1 MPLRVLVYSVVDRAD
16 SGGAQT
22 VIARLLASLRRHGH
36 VVTAAWSGPA
46 SRPAPGEWVCPLYVR
61 PASGAAP
68 ARARK
73 YHLPSLVR
81 LAAGLVRFRPQIVN
95 VHFVS
100 EQALYFLRLGGLFG
114 YKTVLSAHGTDVLK
128 PAPAWRDLLPD
139 FLGRADA
146 VTVVSRNLAD
156 RVLSYP
162 GVDPAKVHVIPNGI
176 DCGFWSP
183 GEGGP
188 STPPTAP
195 PTVVAVGRLEPVKG
209 FDLLLRAFATV
220 RRAVPDARLCIVG
233 DGGLAGELAAQAR
246 GLGLDGAV
254 ELPGRLDREGVRD
267 RLRRASAFVLSSHSE
282 GMPLALLEAM
292 ACGVPPVATRV
303 GGVPEAVADGA
314 GLLVPP
320 GDAGALAAALV
331 RVLRDPGL
339 AAGLGQAAHRRAQ
352 GFSSASSEAAY
363 ERLYESLLRT

>member
-1 MPLRVLVYSVVDRAD
+1 MPFRVLVYSVVDRTG

-22 VIARLLASLRRHGH
+22 VIARLLTSLRRRGH
-36 VVTAAWSGPA
+36 VVTAAWPGPA
-46 SRPAPGEWVCPLYVR
+46 PRPVPGEWVCPLHVR
-61 PASGAAP
+61 PASGAVP
-68 ARARK
+68 SRGRK

-81 LAAGLVRFRPQIVN
+81 LAAGLIRFRPQIVN

-146 VTVVSRNLAD
+146 VTVVSQNLAE

-162 GVDPAKVHVIPNGI
+162 GVDPARVHVIPNGI

-183 GEGGP
+183 GGGGP
-188 STPPTAP
+188 PVPPMA
-195 PTVVAVGRLEPVKG
+195 VAVGRLEPVKG
-209 FDLLLRAFATV
+209 FDLLLRAFAAV
-220 RRAVPDARLCIVG
+220 RGAVPDARLCIVG
-233 DGGLAGELAAQAR
+233 DGRLAGELTAQAGAL
-246 GLGLDGAV
+246 GLGGAV
-254 ELPGRLDREGVRD
+254 ELPGRLDRESVRD
-267 RLRRASAFVLSSHSE
+267 RLRRASVFVLSSRSE

-303 GGVPEAVADGA
+303 GGVPEVVAGGA

-320 GDAGALAAALV
+320 GDADALAAALV

-339 AAGLGQAAHRRAQ
+339 AAELGQAAHRRAQ
-352 GFSSASSEAAY
+352 AFSSASSEAAY